1 MISLGHLFMAGLCC
15 FSKKSTFISDC
26 VHFYDSDLLLTTL
39 TSLFRK
45 THTLRIHSLEATL
58 TTLIYIKNSFIT
70 DYGDNDDI
78 QDNMKN
84 SFIAEFA
91 IPLFH
96 CRLRWQH

>member
-1 MISLGHLFMAGLCC
+1 MGGLCC
-15 FSKKSTFISDC
+15 FSKKRTSISDC

-39 TSLFRK
+39 TALFRN
-45 THTLRIHSLEATL
+45 TTLKIYSLETTL

-91 IPLFH
+91 ITLFH
-96 CRLRWQH
+96 CRLRWPH